1 MSDISILNLSA
12 YTSPVIQ
19 ENKKSSYIEY
29 GSDNNYFQYLIDRYL
44 YSATNGAI
52 ITGVANMIYGKG
64 LEALDSNKKPNEY
77 AQMKSII
84 KDSDLR
90 KVALERKLLGMAAMQ
105 VVMQGKLVKQVLHFP
120 MQTLR
125 AEKCNDKGQIEA
137 WYYHHDWSKK
147 KPSEDAKRIPAFG
160 FGNGNEVEIYVIQ
173 PYVSGFDYYSPIDY
187 SGSLPYAL
195 LEENIADYQINDVQN
210 GFSGTKVINFNNG
223 IPSEE
228 MRDKMKRDVMGKLT
242 GARGE
247 KVIVAFNSNA
257 ESKTTVEDL
266 PLNDAP
272 AHYEYL
278 SKECFEKLI
287 VGHRITNPMLLG
299 IRETGSGLSSN
310 ADEIETSTLMFLN
323 LVIKPYQNEL
333 ITALDTILAVNGI
346 SLDLRFV
353 RLQPLDNE
361 QIISSSNPIIEAVN
375 SLSPLVANK
384 VLESMT
390 ANEIRSLVGLLPE
403 AGGSD
408 LNPSVVSNLSKH
420 LDEIDLDSFG
430 EEIDLN
436 EWELIDSSVVDYD
449 TEEELD
455 KQLDALNNPKQ
466 STLSKIWNFVSTG
479 VANPNAKSEQDGA
492 LFKSRYRYSG
502 TESENSR
509 QFCKKMLN
517 ANKLYRKEDIQR
529 MSSTSV
535 NAGWGPKGADTYDVF
550 LYKGGGACHHY
561 WTRETYRKRAD
572 VNSPITQESGR
583 ITPAQ
588 ARKEGEILPTN
599 NPLVYQ
605 KPIDMPNQGFLPK

>member
-1 MSDISILNLSA
+1 MSDISIVNLSA
-12 YTSPVIQ
+12 YTSPQIQ
-19 ENKKSSYIEY
+19 ENKKDAYIEY

-64 LEALDSNKKPNEY
+64 LDALDSNRKPNEY
-77 AQMKSII
+77 AQFKSII
-84 KDSDLR
+84 KDSDVK

-105 VVMQGKLVKQVLHFP
+105 VVMEKKQVKQVLHFP

-137 WYYHHDWSKK
+137 WYYFPDWTKK
-147 KPSEDAKRIPAFG
+147 KTSEQAKRIPAFG
-160 FGNGNEVEIYVIQ
+160 FGNGNEVEIYVIK
-173 PYVSGFDYYSPIDY
+173 PYVSGFDYYAPIDY

-195 LEENIADYQINDVQN
+195 LEENIADYQINDCQN

-228 MRDKMKRDVMGKLT
+228 MRDKMKRDVLGKLT

-247 KVIVAFNSNA
+247 KVIVAFNANA

-287 VGHRITNPMLLG
+287 VGHRVTSPMLLG
-299 IRETGSGLSSN
+299 IRTGDSGLGNN
-310 ADEIETSTLMFLN
+310 ADEIKTATLLFDN
-323 LVIKPYQNEL
+323 IVIKPYQLE
-333 ITALDTILAVNGI
+333 
-346 SLDLRFV
+346 
-353 RLQPLDNE
+353 
-361 QIISSSNPIIEAVN
+361 IIEAIDSILSIN
-375 SLSPLVANK
+375 NISLKLYFKTIQPLEFVDT
-384 VLESMT
+384 S
-390 ANEIRSLVGLLPE
+390 GLDSE
-403 AGGSD
+403 TKEEETGIKM
-408 LNPSVVSNLSKH
+408 SKH

-436 EWELIDSSVVDYD
+436 EWELIDSREVNYE
-449 TEEELD
+449 TEAELD
-455 KQLDALNNPKQ
+455 AELNRLNNPKK
-466 STLSKIWNFVSTG
+466 SILSKIYNFVSTG
-479 VANPNAKSEQDGA
+479 TANPNAKSEQDGA

-502 TESENSR
+502 KVSNESR
-509 QFCKKMLN
+509 AFCKKMLS
-517 ANKLYRKEDIQR
+517 ADKLYRKEDIQR
-529 MSSTSV
+529 MSSTAV
-535 NAGWGPKGADTYDVF
+535 NQGWGPKGADTYDVF
-550 LYKGGGACHHY
+550 LYKGGGACHHF
-561 WTRETYRKRAD
+561 WTRETYRKKAD
-572 VNSPITQESGR
+572 VNSPLAEEISAAT
-583 ITPAQ
+583 

-605 KPIDMPNQGFLPK
+605 KPINMPNKGFLPK

>member
-1 MSDISILNLSA
+1 MSNISIVNLSA

-19 ENKKSSYIEY
+19 ENKKNSYIEY

-52 ITGVANMIYGKG
+52 ITGIANMIYGKG
-64 LEALDSNKKPNEY
+64 LDALDSNKKPNEY

-90 KVALERKLLGMAAMQ
+90 KIALERKLLGMAAMQ
-105 VVMQGKLVKQVLHFP
+105 VVKEKNLVKQVLHFP

-137 WYYHHDWSKK
+137 WYYHHDWTKK
-147 KPSEDAKRIPAFG
+147 KPSEDVKRIPAFG

-247 KVIVAFNSNA
+247 KVIIAFNANA

-278 SKECFEKLI
+278 SKECFDKLI
-287 VGHRITNPMLLG
+287 VGHRVTSPMLLG
-299 IRETGSGLSSN
+299 IRTGDGGLGNN
-310 ADEIETSTLMFLN
+310 ADEIKTATLLFDN
-323 LVIKPYQNEL
+323 IVIKPYQLE
-333 ITALDTILAVNGI
+333 IIDALDEILAVNSI
-346 SLDLRFV
+346 SLKLYFKTI
-353 RLQPLDNE
+353 QPLEFVDVE
-361 QIISSSNPIIEAVN
+361 
-375 SLSPLVANK
+375 
-384 VLESMT
+384 
-390 ANEIRSLVGLLPE
+390 GLDAQTKE
-403 AGGSD
+403 EETG
-408 LNPSVVSNLSKH
+408 VKMSKH
-420 LDEIDLDSFG
+420 LDDIDLDSFG
-430 EEIDLN
+430 EDIDLN
-436 EWELIDSSVVDYD
+436 EWELIDSRQVDYN
-449 TEEELD
+449 EEEILD
-455 KQLDALNNPKQ
+455 KELEALNNPKQ

-479 VANPNAKSEQDGA
+479 IANPNARSEQDGE

-502 TESENSR
+502 TISNNSR
-509 QFCKKMLN
+509 PFCKKMLN
-517 ANKLYRKEDIQR
+517 ADKLYRKEDIQR
-529 MSSTSV
+529 MSLSSV
-535 NAGWGPKGADTYDVF
+535 NAGWGPEGADNYDVF
-550 LYKGGGACHHY
+550 LYKGGGACHHF

-572 VNSPITQESGR
+572 VNNPNAEEISP
-583 ITPAQ
+583 AK

-605 KPIDMPNQGFLPK
+605 KPINMPNQGFLPK

>member
-1 MSDISILNLSA
+1 MSNISIVNLSA

-19 ENKKSSYIEY
+19 ENKKNSYIEY

-52 ITGVANMIYGKG
+52 ITGIANMIYGKG
-64 LEALDSNKKPNEY
+64 LDALDSNKKPNEY

-90 KVALERKLLGMAAMQ
+90 KIALERKLLGMAAMQ
-105 VVMQGKLVKQVLHFP
+105 VVKEKNLVKQVLHFP

-137 WYYHHDWSKK
+137 WYYHYDWSKK

-247 KVIVAFNSNA
+247 KVIIAFNANA

-278 SKECFEKLI
+278 SKECFDKLI
-287 VGHRITNPMLLG
+287 VGHRVTSPMLLG
-299 IRETGSGLSSN
+299 IRTGDGGLGNN
-310 ADEIETSTLMFLN
+310 ADEIKTATLLFDN
-323 LVIKPYQNEL
+323 IVIKPYQLE
-333 ITALDTILAVNGI
+333 IIDAIDEILAVNSI
-346 SLDLRFV
+346 SLKLYFKTI
-353 RLQPLDNE
+353 QPLEFVDVE
-361 QIISSSNPIIEAVN
+361 GM
-375 SLSPLVANK
+375 NK
-384 VLESMT
+384 ETTEEETGVKM
-390 ANEIRSLVGLLPE
+390 
-403 AGGSD
+403 
-408 LNPSVVSNLSKH
+408 SKH

-455 KQLDALNNPKQ
+455 KQLDALNNPKK

-479 VANPNAKSEQDGA
+479 VANPNARSEQDGA

-502 TESENSR
+502 TESDNSR
-509 QFCKKMLN
+509 PFCKKMLS

-529 MSSTSV
+529 MSSTAV

-550 LYKGGGACHHY
+550 LYKGGGACHHF

-572 VNSPITQESGR
+572 VNNPNAEEIS
-583 ITPAQ
+583 AAK

-605 KPIDMPNQGFLPK
+605 KPINMPNQGFLPK

>member
-105 VVMQGKLVKQVLHFP
+105 VVKQKNLVKQVLHFP

-137 WYYHHDWSKK
+137 WYYHHDWTKK

-160 FGNGNEVEIYVIQ
+160 FGNGNEVEIYVIH

-187 SGSLPYAL
+187 SGALPYAL

-390 ANEIRSLVGLLPE
+390 ANEIRSLVGLVPE

-502 TESENSR
+502 SLSENSR
-509 QFCKKMLN
+509 QFCQKMLN

-561 WTRETYRKRAD
+561 WTRETYRKKAD
-572 VNSPITQESGR
+572 VNNPNAEV
-583 ITPAQ
+583 ITPAN

>member
-1 MSDISILNLSA
+1 MSNISIVNLSA

-19 ENKKSSYIEY
+19 ENKKNSYIEY

-64 LEALDSNKKPNEY
+64 LDALDSNKKPNEY

-90 KVALERKLLGMAAMQ
+90 KIALERKLLGMAAMQ
-105 VVMQGKLVKQVLHFP
+105 VVMQGKMVKQVLHFP

-137 WYYHHDWSKK
+137 WYYHHDWTKK

-247 KVIVAFNSNA
+247 KVIIAFNANA

-278 SKECFEKLI
+278 SKECFDKLI
-287 VGHRITNPMLLG
+287 VGHRVTSPMLLG
-299 IRETGSGLSSN
+299 IRTGDGGLGNN
-310 ADEIETSTLMFLN
+310 ADEIKTATLLFDN
-323 LVIKPYQNEL
+323 IVIKPYQLE
-333 ITALDTILAVNGI
+333 
-346 SLDLRFV
+346 
-353 RLQPLDNE
+353 
-361 QIISSSNPIIEAVN
+361 IIEA
-375 SLSPLVANK
+375 
-384 VLESMT
+384 
-390 ANEIRSLVGLLPE
+390 
-403 AGGSD
+403 
-408 LNPSVVSNLSKH
+408 
-420 LDEIDLDSFG
+420 LDEILFYNEISLKLYFKTIQPVEFTELDNTQNADQVKEETGLSSHTCLSSDIADALISKG
-430 EEIDLN
+430 ETLGNEWTLVDEVEVDYEKEDEYDAEIDLIN
-436 EWELIDSSVVDYD
+436 EKNKKSKS
-449 TEEELD
+449 
-455 KQLDALNNPKQ
+455 A
-466 STLSKIWNFVSTG
+466 LSKIWEFVSTG
-479 VANPNAKSEQDGA
+479 TARPNAKSPEQDATIDGVQ
-492 LFKSRYRYSG
+492 FITRYVYSG
-502 TESENSR
+502 NATGQRE
-509 QFCKKMLN
+509 FCSKMIN
-517 ANKLYRKEDIQR
+517 ADKVYRKEDIIAMESQA
-529 MSSTSV
+529 V
-535 NAGWGPKGADTYDVF
+535 NAGFGVKGADNYSIW
-550 LYKGGGACHHY
+550 LYKGGARCQHK
-561 WTRETYRKRAD
+561 WLRRTYANFEGVKIDPTNPKAKTISSATAEKYGYRIRNEKEVAMKPAD
-572 VNSPITQESGR
+572 MPTKGFTQEYWDKMGF
-583 ITPAQ
+583 
-588 ARKEGEILPTN
+588 TN
-599 NPLVYQ
+599 
-605 KPIDMPNQGFLPK
+605 

>member
-1 MSDISILNLSA
+1 MSNISIVNLSA

-19 ENKKSSYIEY
+19 ENKKNEYIEY

-52 ITGVANMIYGKG
+52 ITGIANMIYGKG
-64 LEALDSNKKPNEY
+64 LDALDSNKKPNEY

-90 KVALERKLLGMAAMQ
+90 KIALERKLLGMAAMQ
-105 VVMQGKLVKQVLHFP
+105 VVMQNKQVKQVLHFP

-137 WYYHHDWSKK
+137 WYYHHDWTKK
-147 KPSEDAKRIPAFG
+147 KPNEPAKRIPAFG
-160 FGNGNEVEIYVIQ
+160 FGNGNEVEIYVIK
-173 PYVSGFDYYSPIDY
+173 PYVSGFDYYAPIDY
-187 SGSLPYAL
+187 SGALPYAL
-195 LEENIADYQINDVQN
+195 LEENIADYQINDVEN

-223 IPSEE
+223 VPSEE
-228 MRDKMKRDVMGKLT
+228 MRDKMKRDVMSKLT

-247 KVIVAFNSNA
+247 KVIVAFNQNA

-278 SKECFEKLI
+278 SKECFDKLI
-287 VGHRITNPMLLG
+287 VGHRVTSPMLLG
-299 IRETGSGLSSN
+299 IRTGDGGLGNN
-310 ADEIETSTLMFLN
+310 ADEIKTATLLFDN
-323 LVIKPYQNEL
+323 IVIKPYQLE
-333 ITALDTILAVNGI
+333 IIDALDEVLAVNNI
-346 SLDLRFV
+346 SLKLYFKTI
-353 RLQPLDNE
+353 QPLE
-361 QIISSSNPIIEAVN
+361 FVE
-375 SLSPLVANK
+375 
-384 VLESMT
+384 T
-390 ANEIRSLVGLLPE
+390 AGLDVQTKE
-403 AGGSD
+403 EETG
-408 LNPSVVSNLSKH
+408 VKMSKH
-420 LDEIDLDSFG
+420 LDSIDLDSFG

-436 EWELIDSSVVDYD
+436 EWELIDSRKVDYD

-455 KQLDALNNPKQ
+455 KEIEALNNPKK
-466 STLSKIWNFVSTG
+466 SVLSKIWNFVSTG
-479 VANPNAKSEQDGA
+479 VANPNAKSEQDGE

-502 TESENSR
+502 SISENSR
-509 QFCKKMLN
+509 EFCKKMLS
-517 ANKLYRKEDIQR
+517 ADKLYRKEDIQR
-529 MSSTSV
+529 MSQTAV
-535 NAGWGPKGADTYDVF
+535 NAGWGPRGADTYDVF

-572 VNSPITQESGR
+572 VNNPNAEV
-583 ITPAQ
+583 ITPAK